1 MTELRKQQNRLKFG
15 EAEEEVGAYDD
26 VQGMGMI
33 GSTSGRVRA
42 NMGEARSKGEIFLP
56 PFALCAMRAEV
67 DLQPPRFGS
76 QTVQIR
82 QGSPGVDQGADL
94 GNGHVWSRHLT
105 FVHSCAG

>member
-42 NMGEARSKGEIFLP
+42 NMGEARSKGACRRP
-56 PFALCAMRAEV
+56 LCVEGGDAHAIRIV
-67 DLQPPRFGS
+67 CS
-76 QTVQIR
+76 QVVQVGERTVI
-82 QGSPGVDQGADL
+82 VDQGAVIRDGYL
-94 GNGHVWSRHLT
+94 GTGHFARLHSRT
-105 FVHSCAG
+105 G